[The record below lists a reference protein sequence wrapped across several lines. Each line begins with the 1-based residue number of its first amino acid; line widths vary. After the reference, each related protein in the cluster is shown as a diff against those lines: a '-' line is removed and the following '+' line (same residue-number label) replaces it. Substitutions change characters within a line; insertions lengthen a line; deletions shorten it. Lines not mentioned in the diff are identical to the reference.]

1 MIKTIKRASVIL
13 IAVTLLACGGPSPAV
28 LKGAVAAFVPFIA
41 FEIQRGHITPEKAK
55 LYTDDAN
62 ALIDHFEQLTT
73 AWATAKTKPEKA
85 TAIGDFVNQVVPIVN
100 DFAKLPQLQTALL
113 IFNTSLAV
121 LQAFYSGAP
130 QTRDSRA
137 RVPKT
142 EKELKDY
149 LEAQSKALK
158 AALAH

>member
-1 MIKTIKRASVIL
+1 MLIKRTI
-13 IAVTLLACGGPSPAV
+13 VTLVAVLLLTACGPSPAV
-28 LKGAVAAFVPFIA
+28 LKGAVAAFAPFIA
-41 FEIQRGHITPEKAK
+41 FEIERGHITPEKAK

-62 ALIDHFEQLTT
+62 KLIDEFDRLTT
-73 AWATAKTKPEKA
+73 TWKAASTKSEKA
-85 TAIGDFVNQVVPIVN
+85 AIVGDFVNRIAPIVN

-121 LQAFYSGAP
+121 LQAFYSGAAQA
-130 QTRDSRA
+130 QTRDASV
-137 RVPKT
+137 RVPRT

-149 LEAQSKALK
+149 LDAQSRALK